1 MTMAITPPRKPPGYG
16 DRVLE
21 CEFALEGAMR
31 QLVDDA
37 VIAGWAPRE
46 VFAALRSLV
55 GHQRDAYGEDPD
67 PADDPNWVTA
77 SSSIT

>member
-1 MTMAITPPRKPPGYG
+1 MTRIDSPKNPPELG
-16 DRVLE
+16 DRQLE
-21 CEFALEGAMR
+21 CELALEDAMR

-37 VIAGWAPRE
+37 VVAGWAPRE

-55 GHQRDAYGEDPD
+55 GNQRDAYGEDPD

-77 SSSIT
+77 STPSA